1 MKVKTSFRKIANAY
15 YNIGLER
22 AQLNDLSGAAGF
34 LKEALHYDKTCI
46 DARNLLGLIFYEMG
60 ETADALVQWII
71 SYNFYPDPEN
81 NRADYYLGEI
91 QRKTTVIENDS
102 ALVKRF
108 NQALTIAQ
116 NGGEDFAI
124 IELRDITRKKPNF
137 VKAQLLLAVLYMQTG
152 DYIKAGRALLE
163 VLHIDHNNPQASV
176 LMEEVK
182 RSTGKADIEQAKL
195 KNAFSHRE
203 IEDGD
208 VIIPK
213 QSNQVAPDR
222 IVLHIAI
229 GIMVGIVSFYILVL
243 PTIKRGYNDEL
254 NKSIAEN
261 SQELSDINLKYNELN
276 DRYDALTKD
285 YGDVSQKLSAYEAEN
300 AAFTDMYEK
309 LNSVIADYNAGDIEK
324 AVASYTS
331 IDRSLVTAEPL
342 LSQLQSVDRVM
353 LNDAFN
359 SLVNSGTN
367 NWNGG
372 NLSQAEYYYK
382 LALEIKSDDPE
393 AMYLLARL
401 YQSQDRVSEA
411 NALFDRI
418 VGEHPESAYA
428 QRAVEARGY

>member
-15 YNIGLER
+15 YNVGLER

-34 LKEALHYDKTCI
+34 LKEALHYDKGCT

-71 SYNFYPDPEN
+71 SYNFYPDPEH

-91 QRKTTVIENDS
+91 QRKATVIENDS

-182 RSTGKADIEQAKL
+182 RSTGKADIEKAKL

-213 QSNQVAPDR
+213 QSNQVGADR
-222 IVLHIAI
+222 IVLHVAI
-229 GIMVGIVSFYILVL
+229 GIMVGILSFYILVL
-243 PTIKRGYNDEL
+243 PTIKRSYNDEL

-261 SQELSDINLKYNELN
+261 SQELSDINTQYNELSN
-276 DRYDALTKD
+276 EYDALTAD
-285 YGDVSQKLSAYEAEN
+285 YNDVSQKLNAYEAEN
-300 AAFTDMYEK
+300 AAFTDIYEK
-309 LNSVIADYNAGDIEK
+309 LNSIISDYNAGNIED

-359 SLVNSGTN
+359 QLVENGTN

-372 NLSQAEYYYK
+372 NYSQAEYYYK

-401 YQSQDRVSEA
+401 YQSQERIAEA

-418 VGEHPESAYA
+418 VGEHPESSYA
-428 QRAVEARGY
+428 QRAVDARGY

>member
-34 LKEALHYDKTCI
+34 LKEALHYDKSCT

-71 SYNFYPDPEN
+71 SYNFYPDPEH
-81 NRADYYLGEI
+81 NRADYYLEEI
-91 QRKTTVIENDS
+91 QRKTAVIENDS

-124 IELRDITRKKPNF
+124 IELRDITKKKPNF

-163 VLHIDHNNPQASV
+163 VLRIDHNNPQASV

-208 VIIPK
+208 VIIPR

-229 GIMVGIVSFYILVL
+229 GIMVGILSFYILVL

-285 YGDVSQKLSAYEAEN
+285 YGDVSQKLNAYEAEN

-359 SLVNSGTN
+359 TLVEKGTD

-401 YQSQDRVSEA
+401 YQGQERISEA

-428 QRAVEARGY
+428 QRAVDARGY

>member
-15 YNIGLER
+15 YNVGLER

-34 LKEALHYDKTCI
+34 LKEALHYDKRCT

-71 SYNFYPDPEN
+71 SFNLDPDPEH
-81 NRADYYLGEI
+81 NRADYFLGEI

-108 NQALTIAQ
+108 NQALIIAQ

-137 VKAQLLLAVLYMQTG
+137 VKAQLLLAVLYMQNG
-152 DYIKAGRALLE
+152 DYIKAGRGLLE
-163 VLHIDHNNPQASV
+163 VLRIDHNNPQASV

-182 RSTGKADIEQAKL
+182 RSTGKADIEKAKL

-222 IVLHIAI
+222 IVLHIVI
-229 GIMVGIVSFYILVL
+229 GIMVGILSFYILVL
-243 PTIKRGYNDEL
+243 PTIKRSYNDEL

-261 SQELSDINLKYNELN
+261 SQELSDVNQKYNELN
-276 DRYDALTKD
+276 ESFNTLNEQYN
-285 YGDVSQKLSAYEAEN
+285 DVSQKLNAYEAEN

-309 LNSVIADYNAGDIEK
+309 LNSIVADYNAGNIED
-324 AVASYTS
+324 AVTEYTS
-331 IDRSLVTAEPL
+331 IDRSLVTSEPL
-342 LSQLQSVDRVM
+342 LSQLQSVDRIM

-359 SLVNSGTN
+359 SMVDQGTN

-372 NLSQAEYYYK
+372 NLSRAEYYYK

-401 YQSQDRVSEA
+401 YQNQDRIAEA

-418 VGEHPESAYA
+418 VGEHPESTYS

>member
-15 YNIGLER
+15 YNVGLER

-34 LKEALHYDKTCI
+34 LKEALHYDKTCT

-71 SYNFYPDPEN
+71 SYNFDPDPEN
-81 NRADYYLGEI
+81 NRADYFLGEI
-91 QRKTTVIENDS
+91 QRKTAVIENDS

-108 NQALTIAQ
+108 NQALSIAQ
-116 NGGEDFAI
+116 NGGEDFAV
-124 IELRDITRKKPNF
+124 IELRDITKKKPNF

-152 DYIKAGRALLE
+152 DYIKAGRGLLE
-163 VLHIDHNNPQASV
+163 VLRIDHNNPQASV

-213 QSNQVAPDR
+213 SGSQIAPER
-222 IVLHIAI
+222 VVLHVAI
-229 GIMVGIVSFYILVL
+229 GIMVGILSFYILVL
-243 PTIKRGYNDEL
+243 PTIKRSYNDEL

-261 SQELSDINLKYNELN
+261 SQELSDINTKYNELN
-276 DRYDALTKD
+276 DEYDTLTTQ
-285 YGDVSQKLSAYEAEN
+285 YNDVSQKLNAYEAEN

-309 LNSVIADYNAGDIEK
+309 LNSIIADYNAGNIEE
-324 AVASYTS
+324 AVTEYTS
-331 IDRSLVTAEPL
+331 IDRSLVTQEPL

-353 LNDAFN
+353 LNDAF
-359 SLVNSGTN
+359 SLIVENGTN
-367 NWNGG
+367 SWNGG
-372 NLSQAEYYYK
+372 DLGQAEYYYK
-382 LALEIKSDDPE
+382 LALQIKSDDPE

-401 YQSQDRVSEA
+401 YQSQERISEA
-411 NALFDRI
+411 NALFDSI
-418 VGEHPESAYA
+418 VGEHPDSPYA

>member
-15 YNIGLER
+15 YNVGLER

-34 LKEALHYDKTCI
+34 LKEALHYDKTCT

-71 SYNFYPDPEN
+71 SYNFNPDPEN
-81 NRADYYLGEI
+81 NRADYFLGEI
-91 QRKTTVIENDS
+91 QRKTAVIENDS

-108 NQALTIAQ
+108 NQALSIAQ
-116 NGGEDFAI
+116 NGGEDFAV
-124 IELRDITRKKPNF
+124 IELRDITKKKPNF

-152 DYIKAGRALLE
+152 DYIKAGRGLLE
-163 VLHIDHNNPQASV
+163 VLRIDHNNPQASV

-213 QSNQVAPDR
+213 SGSQIAPER
-222 IVLHIAI
+222 VVLHVAI
-229 GIMVGIVSFYILVL
+229 GIMVGILSFYILVL
-243 PTIKRGYNDEL
+243 PTIKRSYNDEL

-261 SQELSDINLKYNELN
+261 SQELSDINTKYNELN
-276 DRYDALTKD
+276 DEYDTLTTQ
-285 YGDVSQKLSAYEAEN
+285 YNDVSQKLNAYEAEN

-309 LNSVIADYNAGDIEK
+309 LNSIIADYNAGNIEE
-324 AVASYTS
+324 AVTEYTS
-331 IDRSLVTAEPL
+331 IDRSLVTQEPL

-353 LNDAFN
+353 LNDAF
-359 SLVNSGTN
+359 SLIVENGTN
-367 NWNGG
+367 CWNGG

-401 YQSQDRVSEA
+401 YQSQERISEA
-411 NALFDRI
+411 NALFDSI
-418 VGEHPESAYA
+418 VGEHPDSPYA